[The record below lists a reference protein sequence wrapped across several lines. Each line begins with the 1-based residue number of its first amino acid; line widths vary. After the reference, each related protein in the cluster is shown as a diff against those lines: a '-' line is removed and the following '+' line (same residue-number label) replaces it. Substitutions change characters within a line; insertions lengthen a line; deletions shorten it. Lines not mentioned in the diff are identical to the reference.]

1 MKSLLFACLSM
12 LLLLA
17 CVQPAPKMDL
27 EKEKKAIREVIG
39 RETESYYQ
47 QDFAAWKSCFVDSA
61 YFRSHCF
68 WDGWP
73 EKVRVYNGFD
83 TLELIKK
90 DQFKQDKTIWKGS
103 TEERLNENFRI
114 SSDMAWYTFDQL
126 SYENGTRKF
135 LGRSVETR
143 ILEKHAGQ
151 WKIAYLGYHYFP
163 DTTVKAE

>member
-1 MKSLLFACLSM
+1 MKSLLFVCFS

-17 CVQPAPKMDL
+17 ACVQIAPEMDL
-27 EKEKKAIREVIG
+27 EKEKNAIREVIG
-39 RETESYYQ
+39 RETESYYK

-61 YFRSHCF
+61 YFRSHCY
-68 WDGWP
+68 WEGWP

-83 TLELIKK
+83 TLEQIKK
-90 DQFKQDKTIWKGS
+90 DQFNQDKTIWKGS

-114 SSDMAWYTFDQL
+114 SSDMAWYTFDQN
-126 SYENGTRKF
+126 SYENGTRKL

-143 ILEKHAGQ
+143 ILEKHDGQ

-163 DTTVKAE
+163 DTTATQ